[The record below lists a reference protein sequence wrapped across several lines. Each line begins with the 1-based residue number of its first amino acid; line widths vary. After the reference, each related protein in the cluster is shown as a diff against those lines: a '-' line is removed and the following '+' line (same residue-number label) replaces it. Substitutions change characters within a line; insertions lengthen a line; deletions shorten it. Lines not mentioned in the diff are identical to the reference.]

1 MKIEIGE
8 SLCYSYLRHVKR
20 CWLVQTNWKTPEHW
34 DKKKSPSHLQ
44 SLFESMR
51 ERFDPDRKVFKKT
64 TDVKQLLKQG
74 EIDVVG
80 VDQDGNVHAMEVA
93 FHEAGL
99 AFGRGGV
106 DTRVLKKMLRAM
118 LILKVYYP
126 TKKELHL
133 YFASPKVFP
142 AVQQPLKDT
151 FAKLKKGYPKITWH
165 LLINDDFTREIVCP
179 TLEKTRAV
187 ADTSELF
194 ARAAK
199 LLDLSKLLKPCGE
212 GDD

>member
-20 CWLVQTNWKTPEHW
+20 CWLVQANWKTSEHW
-34 DKKKSPSHLQ
+34 DKKKSPSNLQ

-51 ERFDPDRKVFKKT
+51 KRFDPDGRVFKQN
-64 TDVKQLLKQG
+64 TDARQFLKQG

-80 VDQDGNVHAMEVA
+80 VDQDGNVHAMEIA

-99 AFGRGGV
+99 HYGGGV
-106 DTRVLKKMLRAM
+106 EDTTRRVLKKLLRAV

-133 YFASPKVFP
+133 YFASPKVHEK
-142 AVQQPLKDT
+142 VQWSLKEA

-165 LLINDDFTREIVCP
+165 LLINDDFNKDVVCP
-179 TLEKTRAV
+179 TLEKTRTV

-199 LLDLSKLLKPCGE
+199 LLELSRE

>member
-20 CWLVQTNWKTPEHW
+20 CWLVQANWKTSEHW
-34 DKKKSPSHLQ
+34 DKKMSDSDLQ

-51 ERFDPDRKVFKKT
+51 KRFDPDGMVFKQT
-64 TDVKQLLKQG
+64 TDARQFLKQG

-80 VDQDGNVHAMEVA
+80 VDQDGNVHAMDVA

-99 AFGRGGV
+99 KYSGGGE
-106 DTRVLKKMLRAM
+106 TRVLKKLLRAL
-118 LILKVYYP
+118 LILKVYHP
-126 TKKELHL
+126 TKKLHL
-133 YFASPKVFP
+133 YFASPKVHK
-142 AVQQPLKDT
+142 AVQQPLKEA
-151 FAKLKKGYPKITWH
+151 FAKLKKSYPETTWH
-165 LLINDDFTREIVCP
+165 LLINDDFTKDVVCP
-179 TLEKTRAV
+179 TLEKTSTV

-199 LLDLSKLLKPCGE
+199 LLELSRE

>member
-20 CWLVQTNWKTPEHW
+20 CWLVQANWKTSDHW
-34 DKKKSPSHLQ
+34 NKKKSPSNLQ

-51 ERFDPDRKVFKKT
+51 KRFDPDGEVFKKT
-64 TDVKQLLKQG
+64 TDAEQFLKQG

-99 AFGRGGV
+99 NFGGGGV
-106 DTRVLKKMLRAM
+106 DTRVLKKLLRAV

-133 YFASPKVFP
+133 YFASPKVHP
-142 AVQQPLKDT
+142 AVQQPLKDA
-151 FAKLKKGYPKITWH
+151 FEKLKKGYPEITWH

-179 TLEKTRAV
+179 TLEKTRTV

-199 LLDLSKLLKPCGE
+199 LLDLSKLLKLPGE
-212 GDD
+212 GND

>member
-20 CWLVQTNWKTPEHW
+20 CWLVQANWKTSEHW
-34 DKKKSPSHLQ
+34 DKKKSDSDLQ

-51 ERFDPDRKVFKKT
+51 QQFDPDGSVFKKI
-64 TDVKQLLKQG
+64 KGAGMLLKQG

-80 VDQDGNVHAMEVA
+80 VDQDGNVHAMDVA

-99 AFGRGGV
+99 KYSGGV
-106 DTRVLKKMLRAM
+106 DTKVLKKLLRTV
-118 LILKVYYP
+118 LILKAYHP
-126 TKKELHL
+126 TKKLYL
-133 YFASPKVFP
+133 YFASPKVHK
-142 AVQQPLKDT
+142 AVQQPLKEA
-151 FAKLKKGYPKITWH
+151 FAKLEKGYPEITWR
-165 LLINDDFTREIVCP
+165 LLINEDFTKDVVCP
-179 TLEKTRAV
+179 TLEKARTV

-199 LLDLSKLLKPCGE
+199 LLDLSLNRKAT
-212 GDD
+212 D